1 MEWSPCGHGI
11 CSTPAWNFVH
21 PRQQTHFAGFR
32 EVLSAHAL
40 SLSAHKNFGARHFL
54 VKKLY
59 LYRRKRL
66 IKKNSK
72 HYENA

>member
-1 MEWSPCGHGI
+1 MNSTPVWNGVHAGMEQIPPPHGI
-11 CSTPAWNFVH
+11 SSTP
-21 PRQQTHFAGFR
+21 
-32 EVLSAHAL
+32 AL

-72 HYENA
+72 PYENA